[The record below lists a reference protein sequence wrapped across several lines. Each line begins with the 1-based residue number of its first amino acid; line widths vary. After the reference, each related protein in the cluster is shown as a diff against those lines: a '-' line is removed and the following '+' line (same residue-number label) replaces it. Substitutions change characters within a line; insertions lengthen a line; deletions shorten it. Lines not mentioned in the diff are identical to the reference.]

1 MGSRTYRWLRAS
13 ADRVNSKGIKLLLK
27 REVNNETFFTPQ
39 NQIYYYSLLCAVY
52 ILF

>member
-27 REVNNETFFTPQ
+27 REVNNETFFTTRFIIIACYVQ
-39 NQIYYYSLLCAVY
+39 YIYFFS
-52 ILF
+52 